1 MPNSHIENLLNE
13 RFDAISQDVYFIKSN
28 IPVIHEKIG
37 YIKETL
43 EEVKKCQKEDNMR
56 INILENQY
64 HKAMGGIG
72 IILAFGVGW
81 VINFIKSLIHS

>member
-43 EEVKKCQKEDNMR
+43 EEVKKCQKEDNRR

-72 IILAFGVGW
+72 IILALGIGW
-81 VINFIKSLIHS
+81 IINFLKTIIHH